1 MPKLN
6 KAERIARAA
15 RDVLSQARQIIPEQK
30 NLMAELDFTAR
41 LTILACQKARVAR
54 NIVKVLPQVEGEAS
68 AGFGGKALPPV
79 LVAEVADLH
88 REWRLQRDEFE
99 RLWMMRSRRSE
110 IETRL
115 RLYRDREQE
124 LARLAA
130 PSARRPDMV

>member
-1 MPKLN
+1 MAKSAFYEVGD
-6 KAERIARAA
+6 KISEIDVRI
-15 RDVLSQARQIIPEQK
+15 SYQIIHLFSEGLYSSPHKAIE
-30 NLMAELDFTAR
+30 ELVSNAFD
-41 LTILACQKARVAR
+41 
-54 NIVKVLPQVEGEAS
+54 
-68 AGFGGKALPPV
+68 AGANNVHVILPPD
-79 LVAEVADLH
+79 LVAEVADVH